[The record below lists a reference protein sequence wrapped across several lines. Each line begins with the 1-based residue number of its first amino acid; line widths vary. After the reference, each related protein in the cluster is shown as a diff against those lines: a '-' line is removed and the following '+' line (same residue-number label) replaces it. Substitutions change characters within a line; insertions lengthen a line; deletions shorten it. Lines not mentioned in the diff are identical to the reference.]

1 MPQHQSDFVHRTLW
15 LRGRIGR
22 IPPTGAM
29 GETMRFGDA
38 WGSLRQAQKGK
49 RGVSLYSR
57 WVNRPLGRVFAA
69 AAASAGIGPNAVTAV
84 SALATVAGLVV
95 IGAVPATVA
104 SGVAASALLV
114 VGFALDAA
122 DGQVAR
128 LTGASSRAGEWL
140 DHVVDAGKMVGVH
153 AAVLIGFT
161 AGGRSGGAW
170 MLLPLAYALVSVV
183 LFSGLTLYALLAPR
197 SSAAP
202 PPSTLRAVLLLPADY
217 GVLAVAFVLWGTPE
231 VFVIVYAALLLA
243 TAGVTVLLTRKWFRS
258 LSAPIDAVS
267 PRTF

>member
-1 MPQHQSDFVHRTLW
+1 
-15 LRGRIGR
+15 
-22 IPPTGAM
+22 M
-29 GETMRFGDA
+29 GETVRFSDA

-69 AAASAGIGPNAVTAV
+69 AAAATGIGPNTVTAL
-84 SALATVAGLVV
+84 SALATTAGLVV
-95 IGAVPATVA
+95 VAAVPTTAW
-104 SGVAASALLV
+104 SGVTAAALLV
-114 VGFALDAA
+114 IGFALDSA

-161 AGGRSGGAW
+161 GGGRSGGAW
-170 MLLPLAYALVSVV
+170 LLLPLAYALIAVV
-183 LFSGLTLYALLAPR
+183 LFAGLTLYSLLAPR
-197 SSAAP
+197 SGATP

-217 GVLAVAFVLWGTPE
+217 GVLAVAFVLWGAPE
-231 VFVIVYAALLLA
+231 IFVVVYSALLLA
-243 TAGVTVLLTRKWFRS
+243 TTGITVLLSRKWFRS
-258 LSAPIDAVS
+258 LAAPVGAA
-267 PRTF
+267 PPGAPA

>member
-1 MPQHQSDFVHRTLW
+1 MPQHHSGLVHRTLW

-22 IPPTGAM
+22 IPPTGTI
-29 GETMRFGDA
+29 GGIVRFGDA
-38 WGSLRQAQKGK
+38 WNSLRRAQKGK

-69 AAASAGIGPNAVTAV
+69 GAAAAGIGPNAVTAI
-84 SALATVAGLVV
+84 SALATVAGLGVV
-95 IGAVPATVA
+95 AAVPTTAATGV
-104 SGVAASALLV
+104 VAAALLV

-161 AGGRSGGAW
+161 ANGRSGGAW
-170 MLLPLAYALVSVV
+170 LLLPLAYALVAVV
-183 LFSGLTLYALLAPR
+183 LFAGLTLYSLLAPA
-197 SSAAP
+197 SGPTP

-217 GVLAVAFVLWGTPE
+217 GVLAVAFVLWGAPE
-231 VFVIVYAALLLA
+231 VFIAVYAALLLA
-243 TAGVTVLLTRKWFRS
+243 TTGITALLAHKWFRS
-258 LSAPIDAVS
+258 LAGASVPAQS
-267 PRTF
+267 